1 MHGSQPCHTGSNPV
15 RAIIV
20 LKMVG
25 AGEAIAFLSIIWS
38 DSLQTVKKSLKMR
51 LPHSLRSFAMTYS
64 GMRLPRSFHSLAM
77 TTFWSTRLPASRFNL
92 LFLIFDI

>member
-38 DSLQTVKKSLKMR
+38 DSLQTVKKTLK
-51 LPHSLRSFAMTYS
+51 
-64 GMRLPRSFHSLAM
+64 MRLPRSFHSLAM

>member
-25 AGEAIAFLSIIWS
+25 AGEAIAKYLSLRGAGEAITFLSIIWS
-38 DSLQTVKKSLKMR
+38 DSL
-51 LPHSLRSFAMTYS
+51 
-64 GMRLPRSFHSLAM
+64 
-77 TTFWSTRLPASRFNL
+77 
-92 LFLIFDI
+92 